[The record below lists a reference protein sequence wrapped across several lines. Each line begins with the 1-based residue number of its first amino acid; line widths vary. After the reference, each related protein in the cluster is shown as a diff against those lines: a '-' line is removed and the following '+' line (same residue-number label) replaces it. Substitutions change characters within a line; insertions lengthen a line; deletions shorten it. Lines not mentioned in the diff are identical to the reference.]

1 MLVEINIF
9 FTKDQQP
16 IGNIQDCSLFWFKLM
31 KSTLRFHPIG
41 NLRHVNLSSCLYI
54 SRRNPEGNKI
64 SRSITRNQCLRN
76 IKVSDLTRHVYTK
89 LLTTRKIKTKHLPM
103 LDIHWD
109 SWNRMKGSRD
119 SWVTF

>member
-31 KSTLRFHPIG
+31 KSTLHFHPVG
-41 NLRHVNLSSCLYI
+41 NLRHVNLSNRLYI
-54 SRRNPEGNKI
+54 SRKNPEGSKI

-89 LLTTRKIKTKHLPM
+89 LLTRKIKRKHLPM
-103 LDIHWD
+103 
-109 SWNRMKGSRD
+109 
-119 SWVTF
+119 